1 MLDDNCSKFEGPM
14 ADLNP
19 LNSSKN
25 LQEQVNT
32 KTPQQ
37 RKGGKRRDQSFIVRD
52 MITCLALCHNVTPTY
67 PDPNDPSIREF

>member
-14 ADLNP
+14 ADLNAV
-19 LNSSKN
+19 NSSKN
-25 LQEQVNT
+25 FQEQVNT
-32 KTPQQ
+32 KTSQQ